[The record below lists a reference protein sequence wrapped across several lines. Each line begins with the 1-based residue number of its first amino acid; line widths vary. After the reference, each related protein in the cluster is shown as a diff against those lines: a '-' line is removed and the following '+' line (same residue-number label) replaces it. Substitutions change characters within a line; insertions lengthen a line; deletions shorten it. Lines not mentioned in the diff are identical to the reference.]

1 MILTSLK
8 LVNFGSPQLI
18 DTKRLFSTFSTSAS
32 LVIGNIWSR
41 RIAFRNQFFS
51 KSQRPIDSKP
61 TPKTFFD
68 HNQYKIR
75 CQTQNCSLQKM
86 TLHLFVPTNSRK
98 FDKLEKTQHFYSSSS
113 CVSKKT
119 FVFAHFTRQNFFFQ
133 KHAENQRTKL
143 IFSKWAKISLYN
155 FGLFQQVFENLKL
168 NKLAKE
174 ERRFGLRR

>member
-86 TLHLFVPTNSRK
+86 TLHLFVPKNSRRILAFFEKMSLARWFWAFFFFFKKKGKKKCFASQNGLKQTLPIGKMKLIKMLNLFQPIEFSLSK
-98 FDKLEKTQHFYSSSS
+98 FDSLDPSYHTSS
-113 CVSKKT
+113 
-119 FVFAHFTRQNFFFQ
+119 
-133 KHAENQRTKL
+133 L
-143 IFSKWAKISLYN
+143 L
-155 FGLFQQVFENLKL
+155 
-168 NKLAKE
+168 
-174 ERRFGLRR
+174 